1 MDSLAMVGGVWQAY
15 DLGLRTVQHLEMFA
29 ISFFITVTAGILL
42 GIVFFSSINARVAG
56 ITVLTIIEMIPD
68 IALLILLIPVVGIGV
83 PPTVSAA
90 VLYSL
95 LPVARNTTA
104 GLGGASPHYVETA
117 RAVGLTERET
127 LYRIRFPLA
136 LPLIFAGVRIAV
148 IFCMGVVTLGGL
160 IGAGGLGAPLQTGI
174 TTGTDLLILGAGVWG
189 PRSRPWRERCL
200 TVAPMTSVS
209 GREPSLQG
217 KTAT

>member
-1 MDSLAMVGGVWQAY
+1 MDTLALVGGVWQAY

-29 ISFFITVTAGILL
+29 VSFLITVTAGILL
-42 GIVFFSSINARVAG
+42 GIVFFSSTNARFAG

-104 GLGGASPHYVETA
+104 GLLGASPQHIETA
-117 RAVGLTERET
+117 QAVGLTERET
-127 LYRIRFPLA
+127 MYHIRFPLA

-148 IFCMGVVTLGGL
+148 IFCMGVVTLGGI

-174 TTGTDLLILGAGVWG
+174 TTGNDLLIMVTGCWVTFLAVSMDGIAWGV
-189 PRSRPWRERCL
+189 SRF
-200 TVAPMTSVS
+200 VS
-209 GREPSLQG
+209 ARYGGVS
-217 KTAT
+217 